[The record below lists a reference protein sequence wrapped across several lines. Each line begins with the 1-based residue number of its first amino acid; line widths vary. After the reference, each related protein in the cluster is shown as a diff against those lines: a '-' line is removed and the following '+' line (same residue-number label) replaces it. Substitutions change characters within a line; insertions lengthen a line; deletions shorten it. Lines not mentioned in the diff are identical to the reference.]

1 MTTAETTGKEAKSR
15 KRPVLVWIIALF
27 YILSGGWTIISFT
40 LILSGAVVLNEPEQA
55 YFDAQTNL
63 DILLTIIIGAANL
76 SGAIF
81 LLLLR
86 RYAYYCFLGAFS
98 LSILLTAYHILF
110 KNWLTVIGGPGLL
123 GSIIGW
129 LISIAIILYAKKLIT
144 NSILQ

>member
-1 MTTAETTGKEAKSR
+1 MATAETTGKEAKSR

-27 YILSGGWTIISFT
+27 YILSGGWTIISFI
-40 LILSGAVVLNEPEQA
+40 LILSGAVQLNEPEQA
-55 YFDAQTNL
+55 YFDTQTNL

-76 SGAIF
+76 IGAI
-81 LLLLR
+81 LLFLLR

-123 GSIIGW
+123 GSIIAW
-129 LISIAIILYAKKLIT
+129 LITIAIILYTKKLIK